1 MIRLGVRLAVR
12 SGREALVRLAV
23 ITAAVGIGVGL
34 LLSVLAIYQGYQASV
49 AKPCWQCTNP
59 APDTTS
65 GSLLWNF
72 SEDMYQGR
80 SIDRL
85 DVATL
90 AAGVPV
96 VPGLAAMPAAGQ
108 YYASP
113 ALARLLA
120 RVPADELAD
129 RYPGTLAGTIGPAGL
144 QSPDSLAIVI
154 GYPPDTLRALPGTGS
169 VSAIQLAPHGLSTS
183 QFYKFGFAL
192 GAVALLIPMVVLIGT
207 ATRMAAARREERYAA
222 MRLVGATSG
231 QINVIASVDA
241 VLGALLGAAVG
252 IGVYAAL
259 HPALVNLKLLGYR
272 FFAADITPTG
282 AGYAIML
289 IGVPVMAAIACL
301 SSLRRVR
308 ISPLGVTRRVTPPPP
323 RFWRAIPLAV
333 GLVLFVAPLRQ
344 NPQATRNSPGL
355 AVLSMALVMIGMMI
369 AGPWLTAVAAKASHR
384 YARGGAG
391 LLAAGRL
398 SDNPRAAY
406 RAVSGLVLA
415 VLVGTML
422 AAIVPAAI
430 ANQSTTA
437 DASIAQALRVGFL
450 AGDCK
455 RVRCDPQD
463 SSTPHGLSPDEAAAL
478 VEKITAA
485 GGTAVAPFY
494 YDGPAGP
501 DSPAAV
507 SCADLAKIPA
517 FGACPA
523 GATAV
528 RGAVFAM
535 FTDNIAAMN
544 RILPFFG
551 PDSEPASG
559 DITQGGLAAL
569 VVYANAPA
577 ALERVRTVLSGY
589 PGAIDRDAYPQTF
602 GEVAQTRADL
612 YLEVQRA
619 VILLAAVTL
628 LIAGISLAVAISGSL
643 VERRRPFTLLRVSG
657 TPIQA
662 LYRTVLLETIL
673 PLVTATLVAAGVGLL
688 LAYPV
693 ARALA
698 PQRHAPTLPA
708 GSYYVTLGASLAIA
722 LAIIVACLPILGRIT
737 RAEQARFE

>member
-1 MIRLGVRLAVR
+1 MVRLGIRLAIR

-49 AKPCWQCTNP
+49 AKACWQCTD
-59 APDTTS
+59 PDPGATS
-65 GSLLWNF
+65 GSLLWNY
-72 SEDMYQGR
+72 SLDMYQGQ

-90 AAGVPV
+90 APGAPV
-96 VPGLAAMPAAGQ
+96 VPGLSAMPGAGQ
-108 YYASP
+108 FYASP
-113 ALARLLA
+113 ALANLLA
-120 RVPADELAD
+120 TVPADELGG

-144 QSPDSLAIVI
+144 QSRDTLAIVI
-154 GYPPDTLRALPGTGS
+154 GYAPDTLRATPGTGY
-169 VSAIQLAPHGLSTS
+169 VSAIHQGPHGLSIS

-192 GAVALLIPMVVLIGT
+192 GAVALLVPMVVLIGT
-207 ATRMAAARREERYAA
+207 ATRMAAGRREERYAA
-222 MRLVGATSG
+222 MRLVGATAR

-259 HPALVNLKLLGYR
+259 RPALADLKLLGYR
-272 FFAADITPTG
+272 FFAADITPTPT
-282 AGYAIML
+282 GYTIML
-289 IGVPVMAAIACL
+289 IGVPAMAAIACL
-301 SSLRRVR
+301 GSLRRVR
-308 ISPLGVTRRVTPPPP
+308 ISPLGVSRRVTPPPP

-333 GLVLFVAPLRQ
+333 GLVLFVVPLRQ
-344 NPQATRNSPGL
+344 NAQATRHSPGL
-355 AVLSMALVMIGMMI
+355 AVLSLALVMIGMMI
-369 AGPWLTAVAAKASHR
+369 AGPWLTAVATKAFHR
-384 YARGGAG
+384 YARGGSS

-398 SDNPRAAY
+398 ADNPRAAY
-406 RAVSGLVLA
+406 RAVSGIVLA
-415 VLVGTML
+415 VLVGTTL

-430 ANQSTTA
+430 AAQSTTA
-437 DASIAQALRVGFL
+437 DTSIAPALRVGFL
-450 AGDCK
+450 ASACGGKCG
-455 RVRCDPQD
+455 PG
-463 SSTPHGLSPDEAAAL
+463 SPPTYTGLPPAEAAAL
-478 VEKITAA
+478 IGKVTAA
-485 GGTAVAPFY
+485 GGTTVVPFY
-494 YDGPAGP
+494 LDSQGGRSGGPH
-501 DSPAAV
+501 AV

-528 RGAVFAM
+528 RGAIFPM

-544 RILPFFG
+544 QDLPYFG

-569 VVYANAPA
+569 VVYTGSPA

-589 PGAIDRDAYPQTF
+589 ASEINDTPQTF
-602 GEVAQTRADL
+602 GEVAQTRAEL
-612 YLEVQRA
+612 VLEVQRA
-619 VILLAAVTL
+619 VVLIAAITL

-643 VERRRPFTLLRVSG
+643 VERRRAFTLLRVSG
-657 TPIQA
+657 TPIRA

-698 PQRHAPTLPA
+698 PQRHAPTVPA
-708 GSYYVTLGASLAIA
+708 GSYYVTLGAGLAIA
-722 LAIIVACLPILGRIT
+722 VAVIVACLPILGRIT
-737 RAEQARFE
+737 RTEQARFE